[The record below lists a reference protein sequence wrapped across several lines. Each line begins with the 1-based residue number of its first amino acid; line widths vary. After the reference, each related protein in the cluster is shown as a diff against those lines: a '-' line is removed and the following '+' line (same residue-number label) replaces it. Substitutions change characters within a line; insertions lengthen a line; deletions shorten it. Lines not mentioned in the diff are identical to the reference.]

1 MHRHCSK
8 LSFLHFS
15 MESIAGEAEKNL
27 SVDVY
32 MSPPILIF
40 DVLTCYG
47 GVMNP
52 LCCPVC
58 LKSGQSSNLRPTGL
72 WTDGTTRCVS
82 EPHVVY
88 DVSCSLLLVILI
100 KFLHIIHMSFLRSL
114 RCCLYP
120 STSQIE
126 LASRLICLPKFLH

>member
-1 MHRHCSK
+1 MSK
-8 LSFLHFS
+8 FTISRITFAIKRFQEQESKRIFILREWPA
-15 MESIAGEAEKNL
+15 MEWIAGEAEKNL
-27 SVDVY
+27 SVDAY

-72 WTDGTTRCVS
+72 WTDGTTRCRVRTLFGTKNS
-82 EPHVVY
+82 RTFQGH
-88 DVSCSLLLVILI
+88 SRAQFQFFKHSIL
-100 KFLHIIHMSFLRSL
+100 
-114 RCCLYP
+114 
-120 STSQIE
+120 
-126 LASRLICLPKFLH
+126 

>member
-1 MHRHCSK
+1 MSK
-8 LSFLHFS
+8 FTISRITFAIKRFQEQESKRIFILREWPA

-27 SVDVY
+27 SVDAY

-58 LKSGQSSNLRPTGL
+58 LKSGQSSNLRRTGL
-72 WTDGTTRCVS
+72 WTDGTTRCVF
-82 EPHVVY
+82 
-88 DVSCSLLLVILI
+88 SC
-100 KFLHIIHMSFLRSL
+100 
-114 RCCLYP
+114 
-120 STSQIE
+120 
-126 LASRLICLPKFLH
+126 